1 VVLLDE
7 WGQTDES
14 TQLGAAAISVGRNT
28 TFDGQHRRVEA
39 HILDGDIDLYGRLVG
54 VEFDR
59 RLRGMIRFDSVET
72 LVEQMKRDVEQTRD
86 ARASAQ

>member
-1 VVLLDE
+1 
-7 WGQTDES
+7 
-14 TQLGAAAISVGRNT
+14 
-28 TFDGQHRRVEA
+28 GQHRRVEA

-86 ARASAQ
+86 ARTSAQ